1 MLNTGLSDTE
11 RESLLKYLLTCC
23 SLEEQKINGD
33 YSYIIHFNRDHFIPF
48 DYAQLIKKAIL
59 NIQNNVIM

>member
-1 MLNTGLSDTE
+1 MLNTKLSDSE
-11 RESLLKYLLTCC
+11 KESLLKHLLTYV

-33 YSYIIHFNRDHFIPF
+33 YSYIIHFNKDQFIPF

>member
-1 MLNTGLSDTE
+1 MLNTKLSDSE
-11 RESLLKYLLTCC
+11 KESLLKHLLTYV
-23 SLEEQKINGD
+23 SLEEQKIKGD
-33 YSYIIHFNRDHFIPF
+33 YSYIIHFNKDQFIPF